1 MTKSDY
7 SDYRKWTEVE
17 VWQDEEYLQ
26 DYEKY
31 SPQDIFDLCKNLIQK
46 AERQGLEGCY
56 LKIKSNMEPYEDLL
70 GDVSVT
76 AVGYRP
82 LNRKEKDQIDEADA
96 VKTFAEEKGIFMY
109 QAYNYFEL
117 KQAGV
122 IDCE

>member
-1 MTKSDY
+1 MNDY

-82 LNRKEKDQIDEADA
+82 LNQKEKDQIDEADA
-96 VKTFAEEKGIFMY
+96 VRAFAEKKGIFMY

-117 KQAGV
+117 KKAGV